1 MKHQSLAFIVFG
13 ALLTF
18 GFAVLAMVLV
28 PMADPTLGEPTAV
41 AQAYGEL
48 EALGRAVYQREG
60 CAYCHSQ
67 QVRSVDTDR
76 PFGTWVSQPGD
87 YAHDVPHPMG
97 LMRVGPDLRFAGDR
111 QESEDWYVQFLADPH
126 TGSAHPMMPSYGHL
140 PEREL
145 RALAAYLA
153 SRRGGYE
160 EAPLM
165 VAEEPTSPFAGLP
178 DRYAAMENPLA
189 RTADVIRLG
198 GQRFDT
204 FCASC
209 HGTAGDGRGP
219 AAMALN
225 PPPADFTNPM
235 YREAPDAY
243 LYWRIAEGVP
253 GTGMPAW
260 ETAFTEEEIWEMVH
274 YLREFHGG

>member
-1 MKHQSLAFIVFG
+1 MKHQSLALIVFG

-18 GFAVLAMVLV
+18 GFGVMALVLV
-28 PMADPTLGEPTAV
+28 PMADPALGEPTAV

-48 EALGRAVYQREG
+48 EALGRTVYQREG

-67 QVRSVDTDR
+67 QVRSVDADR

-87 YAHDVPHPMG
+87 YAHDAPHPMG

-111 QESEDWYVQFLADPH
+111 HESEDWYVQFLADPR
-126 TGSAHPMMPSYGHL
+126 TGSAHSMMPSYGHL

-160 EAPLM
+160 EVPLM
-165 VAEEPTSPFAGLP
+165 VAEEPSSPFAGLP
-178 DRYAAMENPLA
+178 DHYAAMDNPLA
-189 RTADVIRLG
+189 RTADVIRAG
-198 GQRFDT
+198 GARFDSY
-204 FCASC
+204 CASC